1 VARHHLEVAALR
13 DRDVLAVE
21 LGQDAGP
28 AAKEDQVGD
37 VVGAGEVL
45 ALAAVRQA

>member
-1 VARHHLEVAALR
+1 MPGA
-13 DRDVLAVE
+13 
-21 LGQDAGP
+21 